1 MGAPKAREIV
11 RLSEDRS
18 IATVRADW
26 RQPTYE
32 VPTRFLK
39 RAEVIRAAKVAFPN
53 VPGNLWISQDKDATV
68 DAILS
73 GTLPANI
80 GQAQGPSNGPDNA
93 AALCAAQD
101 EIARLRDA
109 LDAAL
114 AAPTA
119 EPVSVPP
126 STDHRHPMFD
136 TVFRLLAAGKNV
148 YLVGPAGT
156 GKSTLARHA
165 ADAMGAAFYAMSCHA
180 QMTGAALTGYNDAQG
195 RYVST
200 DWRHAYVGDLGRPAG
215 VYCLDEIDNGNPNI
229 LAALNSALANGH
241 CSFADG
247 GRERHPDFRMVATAN
262 TFGTGATAQYVGR
275 NPLDLATKDR
285 FWIVEIDYDQAFELD
300 RAAAYGQRG
309 WAERMHAYRAKIAE
323 HGLKI
328 VISTRAVIEG
338 AEMLAAG
345 FDLESVLSM
354 RVFAGVPADQVSKI
368 RAADKDLGA
377 RRSVNVTE
385 PPASVPEPQSSGTV
399 RAGWRMLTSEYD
411 GKCAECGTAHAK
423 GARIAYNGT
432 MPRGRKVLCAAC
444 AVK

>member
-1 MGAPKAREIV
+1 MGAPKARDIV
-11 RLSEDRS
+11 SLSDDRTV
-18 IATVRADW
+18 ATVRDPGTSY
-26 RQPTYE
+26 RYD
-32 VPTRFLK
+32 VPTTSLL
-39 RAEVIRAAKVAFPN
+39 RAEVIRAAKVAFPS

-68 DAILS
+68 AAILS
-73 GTLPANI
+73 GVLPDDI
-80 GQAQGPSNGPDNA
+80 GQASPGNGPDNA

-101 EIARLRDA
+101 RIAA
-109 LDAAL
+109 LEDAL
-114 AAPTA
+114 AAAQSRPA
-119 EPVSVPP
+119 ADPIPVPEQ
-126 STDHRHPMFD
+126 TDHRHPMFD

-156 GKSTLARHA
+156 GKSTLAKHA
-165 ADAMGAAFYAMSCHA
+165 AEAMSLPFYAMSCHA

-200 DWRHAYVGDLGRPAG
+200 DWRHAYVGDLGSPAG

-247 GRERHPDFRMVATAN
+247 GRERHADFRMVATAN

-285 FWIVEIDYDQAFELD
+285 FWIVEIDYDQEFEID
-300 RAAAYGQRG
+300 RAAAFGQRD
-309 WAERMHAYRAKIAE
+309 WALRMHAYRAKVAE
-323 HGLKI
+323 HGLKL

-354 RVFAGVPADQVSKI
+354 RVFAGVAADQVAKV
-368 RAADKDLGA
+368 READKSLRGRKVA
-377 RRSVNVTE
+377 
-385 PPASVPEPQSSGTV
+385 ASVPESSASVPESSSAAV
-399 RAGWRMLTSEYD
+399 RPGWRQITSEYA
-411 GKCAECGTAHAK
+411 GRCSECGAAHAA
-423 GARIAYNGT
+423 GDRILYNGT
-432 MPRGRKVLCAAC
+432 MPRGRKVLCADC
-444 AVK
+444 GSK